1 MQKFWWS
8 MERITKGKNLM
19 VVQACFD
26 KIAKYTYCE
35 RIYQC
40 GFLSDVEAKNVDSEL
55 RKWLPKSPR
64 MKAFKERW
72 KIALHFTSEEQLEN
86 FNLLNVGFCRKFAT
100 PAHQCYENNVPKD
113 RKASLSVAWMKV
125 LWDFQNG
132 KATRMIIERFLHL
145 SNKLAFRPD
154 ETH

>member
-1 MQKFWWS
+1 
-8 MERITKGKNLM
+8 M

-26 KIAKYTYCE
+26 KIAKYTYCG

-40 GFLSDVEAKNVDSEL
+40 GFLSDEEAKNVDSEL
-55 RKWLPKSPR
+55 RKRLPKSPR

-100 PAHQCYENNVPKD
+100 PANQCYENNVPKD
-113 RKASLSVAWMKV
+113 RKASLSVTWMKV
-125 LWDFQNG
+125 L
-132 KATRMIIERFLHL
+132 
-145 SNKLAFRPD
+145 
-154 ETH
+154 